1 MIRDLVCVWPV
12 RCLQRLVPK
21 SPFNPF
27 YYSMNYR
34 VPLLRKY
41 TVPLTVCVYIFRHK
55 ELMMTVERFPWLD
68 HDYVRKQRVAKRRHF
83 SLIWGIIRV
92 LREYYTEIMTFKYN
106 NFLFVFDVYF
116 INGYCVQK
124 AKWTVGIMW
133 MYLG

>member
-41 TVPLTVCVYIFRHK
+41 RVSLTVCVYIFRHK

-83 SLIWGIIRV
+83 SLMWEIIRV
-92 LREYYTEIMTFKYN
+92 LRKYYTEIMKFKYHY
-106 NFLFVFDVYF
+106 FLFVFDVYF
-116 INGYCVQK
+116 TNGYCVLK